1 MGRIWQKIIAGV
13 RHHLAMMGE
22 SCESLD
28 HVCLQFN
35 CQEPDFQMVHE
46 CAQSLHMHLR
56 CYLQASFF
64 IFIFLGLFACVM
76 LMMMW
81 FLFRE
86 KVIWM
91 ECCTGEEVG
100 GAGRRRP
107 ENMEA
112 EKNSPNVKRV
122 RGGSC
127 SFKSPYLT
135 GRQDS
140 PKALVCPKS
149 HSRAAV

>member
-1 MGRIWQKIIAGV
+1 
-13 RHHLAMMGE
+13 
-22 SCESLD
+22 
-28 HVCLQFN
+28 
-35 CQEPDFQMVHE
+35 
-46 CAQSLHMHLR
+46 
-56 CYLQASFF
+56 
-64 IFIFLGLFACVM
+64 
-76 LMMMW
+76 
-81 FLFRE
+81 
-86 KVIWM
+86 M